1 MEDILEKKE
10 ESSIEIKDKNSVDE
24 FLSSLEEGSLE
35 KNIAITELIFELT
48 INNKNDETSD
58 STRNHPF

>member
-48 INNKNDETSD
+48 INNKNDKTNNTEEEL
-58 STRNHPF
+58 RF